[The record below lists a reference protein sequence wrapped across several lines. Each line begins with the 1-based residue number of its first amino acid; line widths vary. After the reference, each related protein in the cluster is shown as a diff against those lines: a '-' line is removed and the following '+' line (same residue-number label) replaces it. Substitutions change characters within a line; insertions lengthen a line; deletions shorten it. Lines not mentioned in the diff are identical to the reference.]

1 MLVELC
7 LGKRLMRHAKIAN
20 FAWYVVCVMFGDKL
34 DAADDQ
40 KSAFCDDE
48 VAGLNVKALE
58 FR

>member
-1 MLVELC
+1 
-7 LGKRLMRHAKIAN
+7 
-20 FAWYVVCVMFGDKL
+20 MFGDKL